1 MGGTLLP
8 PFLFAALCAPG
19 MILQNDRYNSAQRG
33 NFMSNR
39 SAILNLAFG
48 AAIGVVMGAA
58 LAGAA
63 SAQSAQADLVKRG
76 DYLVNGIMTCANC
89 HSPKGPPAVTAGKDF
104 SGGLSWDEPPF
115 KVTAPNITPDKETGI
130 GGWTDADIKTVMRT
144 GIRPNGVHVAM
155 IMPTG
160 FYHIM
165 TDRDLDAVV
174 AYLRTI
180 KPVSNKVA
188 DPIYKMPQL
197 EHVLPGGDKPFTEA
211 MMSDKV
217 KKGFYLSTIA
227 HCMECHTP
235 MEKGVRQWGTR
246 LGAGGFEFPGPW
258 GVSVSRNITSSK
270 TKGIGAWTDEEIK
283 RAIATGVD
291 RQGNKLKPPMGFQY
305 YSTVSADDLDALV
318 AYLRTVP
325 AID

>member
-1 MGGTLLP
+1 MQWGKVMTG
-8 PFLFAALCAPG
+8 
-19 MILQNDRYNSAQRG
+19 
-33 NFMSNR
+33 R
-39 SAILNLAFG
+39 SAVLQVAFG
-48 AAIGVVMGAA
+48 AAIGVVIGAA

-76 DYLVNGIMTCANC
+76 GYLVNGIMTCANC
-89 HSPKGPPAVTAGKDF
+89 HSPKGPPAATAGKDF

-130 GGWTDADIKTVMRT
+130 GNWTDAELKTVLRT
-144 GIRPNGVHVAM
+144 GIRPNGVHIAM

-165 TDRDLDAVV
+165 TDRDVDAVV
-174 AYLRTI
+174 AYMRTI

-188 DPIYKMPQL
+188 DPVYKMPQV
-197 EHVLPGGDKPFTEA
+197 EHVLPGGEKPFTEA

-235 MEKGVRQWGTR
+235 MEKGVRQWDTR

-283 RAIATGVD
+283 RAITTGVD

>member
-1 MGGTLLP
+1 MT
-8 PFLFAALCAPG
+8 
-19 MILQNDRYNSAQRG
+19 
-33 NFMSNR
+33 NR
-39 SAILNLAFG
+39 SAVLRVAFG
-48 AAIGVVMGAA
+48 AAIGVTIGAA

-76 DYLVNGIMTCANC
+76 DYLVNGIMTCGNC
-89 HSPKGPPAVTAGKDF
+89 HSPKGPPAATAGKDF

-130 GGWTDADIKTVMRT
+130 GKWTDAEIKTVLRT

-165 TDRDLDAVV
+165 TDRDVDAVV

-188 DPIYKMPQL
+188 DPIYKMPQV

-217 KKGFYLSTIA
+217 KKGFYLATIA

-270 TKGIGAWTDEEIK
+270 TKGIGAWTDDEIK
-283 RAIATGVD
+283 RAITTGVD
-291 RQGNKLKPPMGFQY
+291 RQGKKLMPPMGFQY
-305 YSTVSADDLDALV
+305 YSTVTAGDLDALV